1 MIVTCPNCATKL
13 QLDGAK
19 IPARPFTVRCPK
31 CQQIVN
37 AQPPAQEAQRD
48 AVAAVGDLPASARPR
63 QDSAPAAAAPL
74 VSDAPA
80 AAAAPPPPESSE
92 DVLRLLA
99 SLLRREAAGEAGGA
113 RASLAGG
120 GRRGDWECRRALV
133 CAGSSFGGDAARG
146 LSQSGYDVSVAAD
159 AAQAVERMREE
170 QLDVL
175 VLDPEFDPH
184 AQGAVAVGREVAS
197 MRNAERR
204 RLVFV
209 LLTNTARTADAHAAF
224 LAGANLVVQMKEVGD
239 LPRVLE
245 KNIRDLNELYRD
257 FNRALGLAEL

>member
-1 MIVTCPNCATKL
+1 MIVTCPNCTTKL

-19 IPARPFTVRCPK
+19 VPSRPFSVRCPK

-37 AQPPAQEAQRD
+37 AQPPAPSAPQRD
-48 AVAAVGDLPASARPR
+48 ALAAVGDVPSSAKSQQETATATP
-63 QDSAPAAAAPL
+63 APL
-74 VSDAPA
+74 VGETQAS
-80 AAAAPPPPESSE
+80 PEGHE

-99 SLLRREAAGEAGGA
+99 SLLRREAAGDGGGV
-113 RASLAGG
+113 RAAPSG
-120 GRRGDWECRRALV
+120 GRRSWERRRALV
-133 CAGSSFGGDAARG
+133 CAGSAFGGDAARALG
-146 LSQSGYDVSVAAD
+146 QSGYDVSVAAD
-159 AAQAVERMREE
+159 AAQAVELMRED

-175 VLDPEFDPH
+175 LLDSEFDPRV
-184 AQGAVAVGREVAS
+184 QGSMMIGREVTA

-209 LLTNTARTADAHAAF
+209 LLTNTARTGDAHAAF
-224 LAGANLVVQMKEVGD
+224 LAGANLIVQMKEVAD
-239 LPRVLE
+239 LPRALE

>member
-1 MIVTCPNCATKL
+1 MIVTCPNCTTRL

-19 IPARPFTVRCPK
+19 VPARPFSVRCPK

-37 AQPPAQEAQRD
+37 AQPPASAPPAQRD
-48 AVAAVGDLPASARPR
+48 ALAAVGDMPASAKQPHETPVATPAPMAGEAP
-63 QDSAPAAAAPL
+63 DS
-74 VSDAPA
+74 
-80 AAAAPPPPESSE
+80 PEGHE

-99 SLLRREAAGEAGGA
+99 SLLRREAAGDGGGA
-113 RASLAGG
+113 LCAPPS
-120 GRRGDWECRRALV
+120 GRRVWDRRRALV

-146 LSQSGYDVSVAAD
+146 LSQAGYDVSVAAD
-159 AAQAVERMREE
+159 AAQAVEYMRED

-175 VLDPEFDPH
+175 VLDPEFDPRV
-184 AQGAVAVGREVAS
+184 QGSMAVGREVSAL
-197 MRNAERR
+197 RTAERR

-209 LLTNTARTADAHAAF
+209 LLTNTARTGDAHAAF

-239 LPRVLE
+239 LPRTLE

-257 FNRALGLAEL
+257 FNRALGLAEI

>member
-1 MIVTCPNCATKL
+1 MIVTCPNCTTKL

-19 IPARPFTVRCPK
+19 VPARPFSVRCPK

-37 AQPPAQEAQRD
+37 AQPPAPSAPQRD
-48 AVAAVGDLPASARPR
+48 ALAAVGDMPSSARP
-63 QDSAPAAAAPL
+63 QQETAAAAPAPL
-74 VSDAPA
+74 VGEAQA
-80 AAAAPPPPESSE
+80 EPEGQQE
-92 DVLRLLA
+92 ADVLRLLA
-99 SLLRREAAGEAGGA
+99 SLLRREQAGEVGGVRGA
-113 RASLAGG
+113 PVAG
-120 GRRGDWECRRALV
+120 GRREWERRRALV
-133 CAGSSFGGDAARG
+133 CAGSAFGGDAARA
-146 LSQSGYDVSVAAD
+146 LSQSGYDVSVAGD

-175 VLDPEFDPH
+175 VLDPEFDPRV
-184 AQGAVAVGREVAS
+184 QGSMAVGREVTA
-197 MRNAERR
+197 MRNSERR

-209 LLTNTARTADAHAAF
+209 LLTNAARSGDAHAAF

-239 LPRVLE
+239 LPRALE

>member
-1 MIVTCPNCATKL
+1 MIVTCPNCTTRL

-19 IPARPFTVRCPK
+19 IPARPFSVRCPK

-37 AQPPAQEAQRD
+37 AQPPAPAAPQQRD
-48 AVAAVGDLPASARPR
+48 ALTAVGDIPASAKP
-63 QDSAPAAAAPL
+63 QQETASATAAPL
-74 VSDAPA
+74 IGEAQAS
-80 AAAAPPPPESSE
+80 PEGHE

-99 SLLRREAAGEAGGA
+99 ALLRREAAGDGGGGA
-113 RASLAGG
+113 ARGAAVAG
-120 GRRGDWECRRALV
+120 GRRTWERRGALV
-133 CAGSSFGGDAARG
+133 CAGSAFGGDAARA

-159 AAQAVERMREE
+159 TAQAVERMREE

-175 VLDPEFDPH
+175 VLDPEFDPRV
-184 AQGAVAVGREVAS
+184 QGSMAIGREVTA

-209 LLTNTARTADAHAAF
+209 LLTNTARTGDAHAAF
-224 LAGANLVVQMKEVGD
+224 LAGANLVVQMKEVAE
-239 LPRVLE
+239 LPRALE

>member
-1 MIVTCPNCATKL
+1 MIVTCPNCTTRL

-19 IPARPFTVRCPK
+19 VPARPFSVRCPK

-37 AQPPAQEAQRD
+37 AQPPAPAAPQRD
-48 AVAAVGDLPASARPR
+48 ALAAVGDMPSSAKP
-63 QDSAPAAAAPL
+63 QQETATATAAPL
-74 VSDAPA
+74 LGDVQAS
-80 AAAAPPPPESSE
+80 PEGHE

-99 SLLRREAAGEAGGA
+99 SLLRREAAGDGGVRDA
-113 RASLAGG
+113 PSG
-120 GRRGDWECRRALV
+120 GRRSWERRRALV
-133 CAGSSFGGDAARG
+133 CAGSAFGGDASRA
-146 LSQSGYDVSVAAD
+146 LSQVGYDVAVAAD

-175 VLDPEFDPH
+175 VLDPEFDPR
-184 AQGAVAVGREVAS
+184 AQGSMAIGREVTA

-209 LLTNTARTADAHAAF
+209 LLTNTARTGDAHAAF

>member
-1 MIVTCPNCATKL
+1 MIVTCPNCTTRL

-19 IPARPFTVRCPK
+19 VPARPFSVRCPK

-37 AQPPAQEAQRD
+37 AQPPAPAAPQRD
-48 AVAAVGDLPASARPR
+48 ALAAVGDMPSSTKPQQETATAT
-63 QDSAPAAAAPL
+63 AAPL
-74 VSDAPA
+74 LGDVQPS
-80 AAAAPPPPESSE
+80 PEGHE

-99 SLLRREAAGEAGGA
+99 SLLRREAAGDGGVLMRDA
-113 RASLAGG
+113 PTA
-120 GRRGDWECRRALV
+120 GRRSWERRRALV
-133 CAGSSFGGDAARG
+133 CAGSAFGGDASRA
-146 LSQSGYDVSVAAD
+146 LSQAGYDVSVAAD
-159 AAQAVERMREE
+159 TAQAVERMREE

-175 VLDPEFDPH
+175 VLDPEFDPR
-184 AQGAVAVGREVAS
+184 AQGSMALGREVTA

-209 LLTNTARTADAHAAF
+209 LLTNTARTGDAHAAF
-224 LAGANLVVQMKEVGD
+224 IAGANLVVQMKEVGD